1 MNEIHVL
8 CALEND
14 DINCRLILC
23 VVTLVDY
30 QRPEHY
36 THNVE
41 ERRGEERGGTKKME
55 KQEKEFNDKRN

>member
-36 THNVE
+36 THNAE
-41 ERRGEERGGTKKME
+41 ERRGERGTKKME

>member
-1 MNEIHVL
+1 MRYMS

-30 QRPEHY
+30 QRPE
-36 THNVE
+36 E
-41 ERRGEERGGTKKME
+41 IGGTKKME